1 MKQVLLNLHELYH
14 GDINQIKN
22 IDKILDHVDNKT
34 VLYGFDG
41 NYYFK
46 INLKGCCTMYVD
58 FNDDLVNYT
67 IKNQRMLL
75 LQLNNQVFD
84 INTFIKYYNEYL
96 HG

>member
-1 MKQVLLNLHELYH
+1 
-14 GDINQIKN
+14 
-22 IDKILDHVDNKT
+22 
-34 VLYGFDG
+34 
-41 NYYFK
+41 
-46 INLKGCCTMYVD
+46 MYVD